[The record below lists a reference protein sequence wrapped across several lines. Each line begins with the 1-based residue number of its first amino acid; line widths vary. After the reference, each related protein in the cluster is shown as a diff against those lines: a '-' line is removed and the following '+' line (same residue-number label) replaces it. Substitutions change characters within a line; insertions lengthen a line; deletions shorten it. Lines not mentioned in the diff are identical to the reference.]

1 MYQILLLVHVFIGAC
16 IIGLVLVQQGKG
28 ATMGAAFGAG
38 ASATVFGSRGSGSF
52 LFKITAGLIAIFFMT
67 SIGLNYIAATHT
79 FKPRVYTIPAQ
90 QPAAPTNSTAP
101 VAPAPAVDNNQAPA
115 VGTQD
120 QTQNTVPAGNPA
132 GN

>member
-1 MYQILLLVHVFIGAC
+1 MYQIILLIHVFIGAC

-52 LFKITAGLIAIFFMT
+52 LFRITAGFIAVFFLT
-67 SIGLNYIAATHT
+67 SIGLNYIATQK
-79 FKPRVYTIPAQ
+79 FKQTKVYTIPT
-90 QPAAPTNSTAP
+90 QPAAPANSPAVPAAP
-101 VAPAPAVDNNQAPA
+101 VDNTQAPA
-115 VGTQD
+115 AGTQN
-120 QTQNTVPAGNPA
+120 QTQQNTVPAVHPA